1 MDGRIS
7 NFRQI
12 ASIQRYTITEGR
24 EKGLDVIDCNNG
36 KLRFLLNVTKA
47 LDVMQLWHEGQNM
60 SFVSKNAF
68 TAREIDFLNRF
79 EGGMIYTCG
88 LDNMGRR
95 DGYILHGT
103 HHNQNAEI
111 IHAECNEDGIT
122 VEAIVRETA
131 LFGQNLVFRRKVF
144 TAIESGSVSIEDTIE
159 NAGHSEASYGILYH
173 INLGYP
179 MLDKDTKIVA
189 DCEAINAR
197 TQFATDNIDSAFNMT
212 DSVVGQDEMCYY
224 LTLNKPKISL
234 VNEKIGKSFTVAY
247 SKETLPYFLEWKSMA
262 SGDYA
267 LGLEPTTSILDDEF
281 KYKTLAP
288 NEKKTFN
295 ITLSVNKR

>member
-1 MDGRIS
+1 MNGKIS
-7 NFRQI
+7 NFKQI

-47 LDVMQLWHEGQNM
+47 LDIMQLWHEGQNV

-79 EGGMIYTCG
+79 EGGMMYTCG
-88 LDNMGRR
+88 LDCMGRR
-95 DGYILHGT
+95 EGHILHGT

-111 IHAECNEDGIT
+111 IHAECNEEGIT
-122 VEAIVRETA
+122 VEAVIRETA

-144 TAIESGSVSIEDTIE
+144 TAINSGDLSVEDSVE
-159 NAGHSEASYGILYH
+159 NAGYTDAEYGILYH
-173 INLGYP
+173 INVGYP
-179 MLDKDTKIVA
+179 MLDEGAKIVC
-189 DCEAINAR
+189 DCEKIDSR
-197 TQFATDNIDSAFNMT
+197 TEFATNNIKDAFVMS
-212 DSVVGQDEMCYY
+212 DSVPGQDEMCYY
-224 LTLNKPKISL
+224 LTLKKPEISL
-234 VNEKIGKSFTVAY
+234 VNEKIGKTFTVSY

-267 LGLEPTTSILDDEF
+267 LGLEPTTTILDDEF
-281 KYKTLAP
+281 KYRKLAP
-288 NEKKTFN
+288 GQKEEFKV
-295 ITLSVNKR
+295 TLSVK

>member
-1 MDGRIS
+1 MDGKIS
-7 NFRQI
+7 NFKQI
-12 ASIQRYTITEGR
+12 ASIQRYTVTEGR
-24 EKGLDVIDCNNG
+24 EKGLDIIDCNNG
-36 KLRFLLNVTKA
+36 KLRFMLNVTKA

-68 TAREIDFLNRF
+68 TARENDFLNRF

-103 HHNQNAEI
+103 HHNQNAQIVRSECTEEGI
-111 IHAECNEDGIT
+111 I
-122 VEAIVRETA
+122 VEAVVRETA

-144 TAIESGSVSIEDTIE
+144 TAINSGSVSIEDTIE
-159 NAGHSEASYGILYH
+159 NAGFTDADYGILYH

-189 DCEAINAR
+189 DCEDISAR
-197 TQFATDNIDSAFNMT
+197 TEFATANIDSAFSMT

-224 LTLNKPKISL
+224 LTLKKPEISL
-234 VNEKIGKSFTVAY
+234 VNEKLGKTFTVSY

-281 KYKTLAP
+281 KYQTVAP
-288 NEKKTFN
+288 GEKKTFN
-295 ITLSVNKR
+295 ITLCVK

>member
-1 MDGRIS
+1 MNGKIS
-7 NFRQI
+7 NFKQI
-12 ASIQRYTITEGR
+12 ATIQRYTITEGR

-36 KLRFLLNVTKA
+36 KIRFLLNVTKA

-68 TAREIDFLNRF
+68 TARENDFLNRF

-95 DGYILHGT
+95 DGFILHGS

-122 VEAIVRETA
+122 VEAVVRETA
-131 LFGQNLVFRRKVF
+131 LFGQNLVFRRKVY
-144 TAIESGSVSIEDTIE
+144 TAIDSGSVAIEDSIE
-159 NAGHSEASYGILYH
+159 NAGFTDANYGILYH

-179 MLDKDTKIVA
+179 MLDEGTRIVCDA
-189 DCEAINAR
+189 KEISAR
-197 TQFATDNIDSAFNMT
+197 TEFATENIKNVFDMT
-212 DSVVGQDEMCYY
+212 DSVAGQDEMCYY
-224 LTLNKPKISL
+224 LTLDKPEISL
-234 VNEKIGKSFTVAY
+234 VNDKIGKTFTISY

-267 LGLEPTTSILDDEF
+267 LGLEPTTTILDDDF
-281 KYKTLAP
+281 TYKTLKP
-288 NEKKTFN
+288 EEKVTFN
-295 ITLSVNKR
+295 IELSIK